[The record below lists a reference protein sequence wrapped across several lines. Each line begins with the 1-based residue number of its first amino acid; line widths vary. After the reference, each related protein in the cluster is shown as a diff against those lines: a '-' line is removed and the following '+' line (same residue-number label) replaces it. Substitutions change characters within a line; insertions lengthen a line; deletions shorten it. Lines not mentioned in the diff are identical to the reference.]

1 LSTFNSSPNW
11 MQGLQGLFG
20 GQGGGM
26 PSNAVA
32 GQSRP
37 FDGGHYRVNP
47 RESLR
52 FSPSQGQVNM
62 GRGIDPLG
70 GSYDVQHWMN
80 MGNQGQQGR
89 NPTPGQALM
98 GALGTD
104 YQRTEDA
111 RQQELGMYRG
121 LFDQLFGSM
130 RGAGQMV
137 QDARGMAG
145 QNMLGMEQQA
155 GRMREAGAE
164 GDKYFGEARDQML
177 RGLDEARGRFDASI
191 QTAKDSRAGFDASW
205 MGDAASNRAGLQA
218 DYMNRESAI
227 KNNDSLTEEQKGMM
241 LDQLRQDKSMQAS
254 QIQASATSKARD
266 TLIAMDQNIAQL
278 QAMAGGTL
286 GQLGVGVGQAIG
298 SLGMQNAAQKQQI
311 ETQIGSFY
319 NNMAQFNSQLV
330 NASQSSALQY
340 VINGLQMGAQLI
352 NAMPLGPLSVFTPM
366 AQAITAGDLNRN
378 RPMDNTTMGLFQRF
392 A

>member
-1 LSTFNSSPNW
+1 MSTFNSSSNFL
-11 MQGLQGLFG
+11 QGLQGLFG
-20 GQGGGM
+20 SAQQQNRGAAGQDNATNSPFVNWRGM
-26 PSNAVA
+26 PTLGPERDSPQFGYN
-32 GQSRP
+32 
-37 FDGGHYRVNP
+37 NP
-47 RESLR
+47 NVVGDLR
-52 FSPSQGQVNM
+52 ANTLFRSGTQPGA
-62 GRGIDPLG
+62 
-70 GSYDVQHWMN
+70 
-80 MGNQGQQGR
+80 MGNM
-89 NPTPGQALM
+89 TYGQAM
-98 GALGTD
+98 GGALARD
-104 YQRTEDA
+104 YQNAENA
-111 RQQELGMYRG
+111 RQRELGMYQG
-121 LFDQLFGSM
+121 LFGNIMGSM
-130 RGAGQMV
+130 AGGGQMV

-145 QNMLGMEQQA
+145 QNMAGMEQQA

-218 DYMNRESAI
+218 DYVNRESAI
-227 KNNDSLTEEQKGMM
+227 KMNDSLTEEQKGMM

-266 TLIAMDQNIAQL
+266 TLIALDQNIAQL

-319 NNMAQFNSQLV
+319 NNMLQFNSSLL
-330 NASQSSALQY
+330 QSAQANALQHTL
-340 VINGLQMGAQLI
+340 NGNQLAASLVSEMPFGPMSIFETLTRMVSAGDYRRNQQVSPEMGALF
-352 NAMPLGPLSVFTPM
+352 GRM
-366 AQAITAGDLNRN
+366 A
-378 RPMDNTTMGLFQRF
+378 
-392 A
+392 

>member
-1 LSTFNSSPNW
+1 MGNMTYGQAMGGALARDYQNAENARQRELG
-11 MQGLQGLFG
+11 MYQGLFG
-20 GQGGGM
+20 NIM
-26 PSNAVA
+26 
-32 GQSRP
+32 
-37 FDGGHYRVNP
+37 
-47 RESLR
+47 
-52 FSPSQGQVNM
+52 
-62 GRGIDPLG
+62 
-70 GSYDVQHWMN
+70 
-80 MGNQGQQGR
+80 
-89 NPTPGQALM
+89 
-98 GALGTD
+98 
-104 YQRTEDA
+104 
-111 RQQELGMYRG
+111 
-121 LFDQLFGSM
+121 GSM
-130 RGAGQMV
+130 AGGGQMV

-145 QNMLGMEQQA
+145 QNMAGMEQQA

-218 DYMNRESAI
+218 DYVNRESAI
-227 KNNDSLTEEQKGMM
+227 KMNDSLTEEQKGMM

-266 TLIAMDQNIAQL
+266 TLIALDQNIAQL

-319 NNMAQFNSQLV
+319 NNMLQFNSSLL
-330 NASQSSALQY
+330 QSAQANALQHTL
-340 VINGLQMGAQLI
+340 NGNQLAASLVSEMPFGPMSIFETLTRMVSAGDYRRNQQVSPEMGALF
-352 NAMPLGPLSVFTPM
+352 GRM
-366 AQAITAGDLNRN
+366 A
-378 RPMDNTTMGLFQRF
+378 
-392 A
+392 